1 MKKLLDNFIRYPV
14 EGLFIMFI
22 YSIFKLMPLDTA
34 SKLGSIITKAIG
46 PNLNVNKVILRNLKR
61 AYPDMNDA
69 WYKKINNETWDNF
82 GRVAAEYSHIST
94 LASTKSDRIKIIEN
108 EHFKKF
114 FDDSGSKI
122 LVSAH
127 NANWEVMGITCRK
140 KSNKISGIVRQP
152 NNPYARNIIN
162 SLRDK
167 FSVKCYEKNMI
178 GTKKIINDFNNGNS
192 LALLADLKLN
202 SGIDSKFFDINA
214 KTTTL
219 PAQIALKYKRQ
230 IYLAWAK
237 RTQKSNFEVEFF
249 SPINSDNI
257 ENNSINIKKI
267 TDQINQFFEK
277 KISENPGQYFW
288 LHNRW

>member
-1 MKKLLDNFIRYPV
+1 
-14 EGLFIMFI
+14 MFI

-34 SKLGSIITKAIG
+34 SKLGSIITRAIG

-94 LASTKSDRIKIIEN
+94 LASTKSGRIKIIEN

-114 FDDSGSKI
+114 FDDSDSKI